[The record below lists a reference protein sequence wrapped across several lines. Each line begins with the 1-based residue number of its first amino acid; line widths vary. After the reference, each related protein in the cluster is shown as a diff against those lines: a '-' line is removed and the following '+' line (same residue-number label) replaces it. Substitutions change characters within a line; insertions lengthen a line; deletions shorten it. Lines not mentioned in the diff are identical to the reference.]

1 MRDAD
6 RLALRA
12 IAAGRALHAR
22 QLFMKSVIE
31 RSFARESSGLTA
43 AERQVCAARAVGLR
57 RAARMFEAQ
66 ADADLAKLLAGCRAV
81 E

>member
-1 MRDAD
+1 MQYAD

-12 IAAGRALHAR
+12 IAAGRALRAR
-22 QLFMKSVIE
+22 ELYMKSAIE
-31 RSFARESSGLTA
+31 RAFASESSGLTA
-43 AERQVCAARAVGLR
+43 DERQVCAARAVGLR

-66 ADADLAKLLAGCRAV
+66 ADADVAKLLAACRAV